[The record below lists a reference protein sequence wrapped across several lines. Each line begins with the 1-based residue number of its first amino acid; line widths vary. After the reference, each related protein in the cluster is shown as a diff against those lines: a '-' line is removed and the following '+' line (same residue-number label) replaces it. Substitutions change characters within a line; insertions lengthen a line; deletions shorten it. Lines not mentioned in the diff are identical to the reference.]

1 MNKLGFAYK
10 KPFVLKPERL
20 PKRLTGSVS
29 KNGVFGEKWTVCDS
43 TSVGDLRLLKVNSK
57 GQCGL
62 LAFT

>member
-1 MNKLGFAYK
+1 MDKLGFAYE
-10 KPFVLKPERL
+10 KPFLLKPERL
-20 PKRLTGSVS
+20 PKLLTGPYLGMVC
-29 KNGVFGEKWTVCDS
+29 VGEKWTVCDS